1 MRKSQAPVQPDP
13 RPTPVAYRYLKTEAE
28 AAQALQALA
37 SASMI
42 AIDTETAY
50 PRQPEKQAV
59 YSNGYNRKPSGELA
73 PLDART
79 SEVRLV
85 QVKGETTPPLLFDL
99 WLLPEA
105 SQKAL
110 AAFLAGFTGTF
121 IGHNL
126 KFDLKQ
132 LYASLGVWLD
142 ESATLADTFQAS
154 RLLANSVGA
163 MERGSSLAAVAR
175 DFLKV
180 RLDKTQQVSDW
191 SVNPLSA
198 EQLEYAALD
207 VLHLHRLWIKLKHY
221 LEEDL
226 EQVEPLRLEM
236 AVIGPTARMEW
247 NGVPFDEGMY
257 RKVQEAA
264 RFALPE
270 LIAKIGGI
278 LAAEQGV
285 QRTPHTFEIAKA
297 DGSIERRTFLVPY
310 FGGKAGFDLMQ
321 ATAKV
326 LALLQQRG
334 LVDEKGEELTSTSK
348 LVLEMHRESDPL
360 VAAML
365 DFKMLQKQSQFDY
378 DQYVHPLTGRIH
390 PTFNISGAST
400 GRFSAKDPNVQQIP
414 AKFNLTHPDGSKLNY
429 RYCFASGEPHG
440 LIVSSDFSGQELS
453 VMAALS
459 EDPVMVNTLNTGGDI
474 HAEAAAG
481 LYNID
486 PAQARQPIPG
496 GNGATYRDR
505 GKVLVF
511 SLAYGKTAEGFAE
524 MWKMPLEET
533 KQLIAN
539 FQAKFSTLSNWL
551 KVQGDLAEVC
561 QYAKLPIGA
570 MRFVGG
576 DGESNSAKNSRR
588 RQGGNYMIQGSSS
601 WMTRIAMI
609 ELDKTIRQEG
619 LPLKLIACIHDE
631 LLLELETA
639 PDCATRQLKAGEA
652 TLTAD
657 EAQAACEARCNPKT
671 CAHHLIEVVGAHM
684 QAAGEALLEGIVPA
698 NFSTAVARH
707 WEH

>member
-1 MRKSQAPVQPDP
+1 MSY
-13 RPTPVAYRYLKTEAE
+13 TYITTEAQAAE
-28 AAQALQALA
+28 ALTALSGA
-37 SASMI
+37 SAI
-42 AIDTETAY
+42 ALDTETAY
-50 PRQPEKQAV
+50 PRDARKQAV
-59 YSNGYNRKPSGELA
+59 YDNPYNRTSSGELG

-85 QVKGETTPPLLFDL
+85 QMKGERTLPLLFDL
-99 WLLPEA
+99 WALPASSQEA
-105 SQKAL
+105 LKY
-110 AAFLAGFTGTF
+110 FLAGFTGTF

-142 ESATLADTFQAS
+142 ETATLADTQQAS

-163 MERGSSLAAVAR
+163 KERGNSLAAVAR
-175 DFLKV
+175 DFLRI

-191 SVNPLSA
+191 SVAQLSA

-207 VLHLHRLWIKLKHY
+207 VVHLHRLWAKLKQY
-221 LEEDL
+221 LVEDL
-226 EQVEPLRLEM
+226 EQGEPLRLEM

-247 NGVPFDEGMY
+247 NGLPFDGAMY

-270 LIAKIGGI
+270 LIAKIGAI

-285 QRTPHTFEIAKA
+285 KRTPHTFEIARA
-297 DGSIERRTFLVPY
+297 DGTVERRTFLVPY
-310 FGGKAGFDLMQ
+310 FGGKSGFDLMQ

-348 LVLEMHRESDPL
+348 LVLESHRETDPL

-365 DFKMLQKQSQFDY
+365 DFKMLLKQSQFDY

-429 RYCFASGEPHG
+429 RYCFASDSLHG
-440 LIVSSDFSGQELS
+440 LVVSSDFSGQELS

-459 EDPVMVNTLNTGGDI
+459 EDPIMMETLNSGGDI
-474 HAEAAAG
+474 HSEAAVG
-481 LYNID
+481 LFGIELKD
-486 PAQARQPIPG
+486 ARQPIPN

-505 GKVLVF
+505 GKQTTF
-511 SLAYGKTAEGFAE
+511 ALAYGKTAEGFAE

-533 KQLIAN
+533 KTLIAN
-539 FQAKFSTLSNWL
+539 FQARFQVLTDWL
-551 KVQGDLAEVC
+551 KVQGDLAETC
-561 QYAKLPIGA
+561 QYSRLPIGA
-570 MRFVGG
+570 MRYVGG
-576 DGESNSAKNSRR
+576 EGESTGAKNSRR

-609 ELDKTIRQEG
+609 ELDRTIRQRQ
-619 LPLKLIACIHDE
+619 LPLRLIASIHDE
-631 LLLELETA
+631 LLLELDA
-639 PDCATRQLKAGEA
+639 DPACPTRQLKAGTSELTPEQAEEA
-652 TLTAD
+652 CRQT
-657 EAQAACEARCNPKT
+657 CEPTR
-671 CAHHLIEVVGAHM
+671 CAHHLVEVVGQHM
-684 QAAGEALLEGIVPA
+684 QAAGETLLEGRVPA

>member
-1 MRKSQAPVQPDP
+1 MA
-13 RPTPVAYRYLKTEAE
+13 TAYLYITKEADALE
-28 AAQALQALA
+28 ALQALA
-37 SASMI
+37 KASAI

-50 PRQPEKQAV
+50 PRDPVKQAA
-59 YSNGYNRKPSGELA
+59 YNNLYNRTSDDQLG

-85 QVKGETTPPLLFDL
+85 QLKGEQTLPLLFDL
-99 WLLPEA
+99 WLLPDSSREA
-105 SQKAL
+105 LKN
-110 AAFLAGFTGTF
+110 FLASFTGTF

-132 LYASLGVWLD
+132 LYASLGIWLD
-142 ESATLADTFQAS
+142 ETATLADTQQAS

-163 MERGSSLAAVAR
+163 KERGNSLAAVAR
-175 DFLKV
+175 DFLKI

-191 SVNPLSA
+191 SVNPLSP

-207 VLHLHRLWIKLKHY
+207 VLHLHRLWAKLRQY
-221 LEEDL
+221 LEQDL
-226 EQVEPLRLEM
+226 EQAEPLKLEM

-247 NGVPFDEGMY
+247 NGVPFDQAMY

-264 RFALPE
+264 RFALPA
-270 LIAKIGGI
+270 LIAKIGAI
-278 LAAEQGV
+278 LANEQGV
-285 QRTPHTFEIAKA
+285 KRTPHTFEIARA
-297 DGSIERRTFLVPY
+297 DGGIDRVTYLVPY
-310 FGGKAGFDLMQ
+310 FGGKSGFDLMQ

-348 LVLEMHRESDPL
+348 LVLESHRESDPL
-360 VAAML
+360 VATML

-400 GRFSAKDPNVQQIP
+400 GRFSARDPNVQQIP

-429 RYCFASGEPHG
+429 RYCFASDSPCG

-459 EDPVMVNTLNTGGDI
+459 EDPIMMNTLNTGGDI

-481 LYNID
+481 LYNIEVKD
-486 PAQARQPIPG
+486 ARQPIPN

-539 FQAKFSTLSNWL
+539 FQAKFSTLSDWL
-551 KVQGDLAEVC
+551 KIQGDLAEVC

-576 DGESNSAKNSRR
+576 DGESNGAKNSRR

-609 ELDKTIRQEG
+609 ELDKTIRAQQ
-619 LPLKLIACIHDE
+619 LPLRLVASIHDE
-631 LLLELETA
+631 LLLELDAAESC
-639 PDCATRQLKAGEA
+639 PTRQLKAGLSTLNEA
-652 TLTAD
+652 
-657 EAQAACEARCNPKT
+657 EAAAACAQTCEPRA
-671 CAHHLIEVVGAHM
+671 CAHHLIDVIGQHM
-684 QAAGEALLEGIVPA
+684 KAAGEALLKGLVPA
-698 NFSTAVARH
+698 NFSTATARH

>member
-1 MRKSQAPVQPDP
+1 MRPTPALAKPDP
-13 RPTPVAYRYLKTEAE
+13 RIQPVTFRYLTTEAD
-28 AAQALQALA
+28 ASQALQALA
-37 SASMI
+37 SCSLV

-50 PRQPEKQAV
+50 PRQAEKQAAFN
-59 YSNGYNRKPSGELA
+59 NGYNRTSDGQLG

-85 QVKGETTPPLLFDL
+85 QLKGETTPPLLFDL

-105 SQKAL
+105 SRDALKDFL
-110 AAFLAGFTGTF
+110 AAFSGTF

-142 ESATLADTFQAS
+142 QSATLADTQQAS
-154 RLLANSVGA
+154 RLLSNSVGA
-163 MERGSSLAAVAR
+163 RERGNSLAAVAR
-175 DFLKV
+175 DFLRV

-207 VLHLHRLWIKLKHY
+207 VLHLHKLWLRLKHY
-221 LEEDL
+221 LEVDL
-226 EQVEPLRLEM
+226 DQVEPLRLEM

-270 LIAKIGGI
+270 LIAKIGAI
-278 LAAEQGV
+278 LAAEQSV

-297 DGSIERRTFLVPY
+297 DGTLERRTFLVPY
-310 FGGKAGFDLMQ
+310 FGGKTGFDLMQ
-321 ATAKV
+321 ATAKI

-334 LVDEKGEELTSTSK
+334 LVNEKGEELTSTSK

-400 GRFSAKDPNVQQIP
+400 GRFSARDPNVQQIP

-429 RYCFASGEPHG
+429 RYCFASAAPYG

-459 EDPVMVNTLNTGGDI
+459 EDPIMIHALNNGGDL

-481 LYNID
+481 LFGID
-486 PAQARQPIPG
+486 PADARKPIPNA
-496 GNGATYRDR
+496 NGTTYRDR
-505 GKVLVF
+505 GKTAMF
-511 SLAYGKTAEGFAE
+511 AQAYGKTAEGFAE
-524 MWKMPLEET
+524 LWKMPLDEA
-533 KQLIAN
+533 KQMIAN
-539 FQAKFSTLSNWL
+539 FQAKFNTLSNWL
-551 KVQGDLAEVC
+551 KVQGDLAETC

-576 DGESNSAKNSRR
+576 EGESNGAKNSRK

-609 ELDKTIRQEG
+609 ELDKTIRQQG
-619 LPLKLIACIHDE
+619 LPLKLIASIHDE
-631 LLLELETA
+631 LLLELEAA
-639 PDCATRQLKAGEA
+639 PACATRQLKAKEA
-652 TLTAD
+652 ELTAA
-657 EAQAACEARCNPKT
+657 EAEAACKAHCNPHT

-684 QAAGEALLEGIVPA
+684 KAAGEALLTGIVPA
-698 NFSTAVARH
+698 NFSTATARH